1 MRLNT
6 LKITLSFRSTFSL
19 PPQFTG
25 SFASPPFQ
33 GIPNKWALY
42 LSIHP
47 KFETIGPNPGQVKL
61 AQREIREARWLPFF
75 FLRMYKMANLICP
88 NLKSIGIWTYSPVI
102 KLTNYSLLWGK
113 QPCDSSPSIK
123 RNDFLSISKFTSSF
137 IVMKPTFY

>member
-19 PPQFTG
+19 PPQFTR

-61 AQREIREARWLPFF
+61 AQREIKRN
-75 FLRMYKMANLICP
+75 KMANLICP